1 MKKLIFILFAFVLIW
16 TLTVPVSAEDVII
29 EEVPV
34 VNETSGFFEGVI
46 TGMFDFVTSEEFT
59 KLATSLSVLALAIY
73 PFIKKYLSASAQAK
87 YEKISKDLANSKEQI
102 NEYRDLA
109 LKYAAVADDAIKN
122 TKAIKQSLELGFDK
136 SNLRQDVKDKIMR
149 ELKSVPKIDA
159 IIEAAKDTIKNAQ
172 DIITEEKEDNL
183 LTDEPAVTSGW

>member
-1 MKKLIFILFAFVLIW
+1 MKKLVFMLFAFVLIW

>member
-1 MKKLIFILFAFVLIW
+1 MLFAFVLIW